1 MLPQREDCEHSPVCK
16 FDDQLCPR
24 ECGHFADKNETI
36 DAASELNGV
45 LSLLPLDEEKLKTVI
60 RQIIKEEQWEG
71 GTLIE
76 YEAIAAGI
84 RKFHKWLCEQT
95 EAKR

>member
-1 MLPQREDCEHSPVCK
+1 MIKCKHGIDLETYFCVDCESTSVS
-16 FDDQLCPR
+16 
-24 ECGHFADKNETI
+24 AV
-36 DAASELNGV
+36 ASNDG
-45 LSLLPLDEEKLKTVI
+45 LSLLPLDEEKLRTVI
-60 RQIIKEEQWEG
+60 QEIIKEEQWEG

-84 RKFHKWLCEQT
+84 RRFHIWLCEQT